1 MKLRLDFVRPHPAAS
16 VLGWGLLTLGLV
28 ALAWAGWRYQSAS
41 AAHEAATARLA
52 ALTPRPAPRRP
63 VLRSDARDEAEAPAG
78 RRLLEADWGRLFDAL
93 EQSRPA
99 SVALLRVEAEAARG
113 TLLLSAT
120 AKDAAAMLA
129 YLQRLERLPLLS
141 RVALSSHQ
149 DEAVDGLRT
158 VRFDLRAQ
166 WGGAAP

>member
-1 MKLRLDFVRPHPAAS
+1 MKLRVDFVRPRPVPS
-16 VLGWGLLTLGLV
+16 PLGWGLLVLGLL
-28 ALAWAGWRYQSAS
+28 ALAWAGWRYQSVS

-52 ALTPRPAPRRP
+52 ALSPKSAPRRP
-63 VLRSDARDEAEAPAG
+63 AARPAAQDEAEALAG
-78 RRLLEADWGRLFDAL
+78 RRLLEADWGGLLAAL

-99 SVALLRVEAEAARG
+99 DVALLRVEAEAARG

>member
-113 TLLLSAT
+113 SLLIAAT
-120 AKDAAAMLA
+120 ARDAAAMLA
-129 YLQRLERLPLLS
+129 YVERLDGVPGLS
-141 RVALSSHQ
+141 RVALVSHQ
-149 DEAVDGLRT
+149 AEETEGLKT
-158 VRFDLRAQ
+158 VRFNLRAQ
-166 WGGAAP
+166 WGAP